1 MDAGEEVIA
10 DRALAARLR
19 DKASAVHR
27 RALLVAAAITVVV
40 LLFPDLTSG
49 AK

>member
-1 MDAGEEVIA
+1 MDAGEETIA

-19 DKASAVHR
+19 EKATAVHR

-40 LLFPDLTSG
+40 LLFPDTLPG
-49 AK
+49 AW